1 MSKRSRDNERTS
13 SPAPKRL
20 RATADRTDRLS
31 SLSDELLIQIL
42 SFLPIPSL
50 ITCQRLSRRFHSLAG
65 DSELWKR
72 LYYSRWVWPRARR
85 LANSKHSISSQKA
98 LDYSPRVSKWLGHG
112 HLMEEGRATNW
123 KRQYRLRHNWSKG
136 SCRVSE
142 VEVAQPPV
150 PQILVKL
157 YAGMVFTADSDCGL
171 RVWSTRCPSRC
182 LASFPFQD
190 VAGRVSAAPTALAA
204 AKGSSQNSIEVTVGF
219 EDGRFMVYEL
229 QTPTLR
235 LVLRLC
241 HAASSG
247 GAVTAVASSSPYVL
261 MISQHKVLSLYELPW
276 RKIDTS
282 TDATLEPP
290 RRVASLTANNIFA
303 PISLSIRNSAS
314 EIVASIAYSFY
325 RVGCG
330 WSLGIQELRLSN
342 DGEHLGSRL
351 ATTVDSQYGTD
362 LVRLPIEP
370 GTGRRH
376 GPVARQFPAIPAEP
390 SILHNEPPTSLS
402 YSHPYLLSSHA
413 DNTLTM
419 YLVVSTS
426 NALSIKGGR
435 RLWGHTSSV
444 SGVQV
449 SERGKAVSVGAR
461 GHDIRI
467 WELEAVASSPFS
479 SQRSLQ
485 GDSSVQVSPENK
497 HRRKS
502 VEFGIAPVSLDASCG
517 QLRSVFEDLSEE
529 LSSRDSWIGFDE
541 EQVIV
546 LRERGVGTQLLECYD
561 FT

>member
-1 MSKRSRDNERTS
+1 M
-13 SPAPKRL
+13 
-20 RATADRTDRLS
+20 
-31 SLSDELLIQIL
+31 
-42 SFLPIPSL
+42 
-50 ITCQRLSRRFHSLAG
+50 
-65 DSELWKR
+65 
-72 LYYSRWVWPRARR
+72 
-85 LANSKHSISSQKA
+85 ANSKHFISTQKA

-112 HLMEEGRATNW
+112 HLVEEGKVTNW

-157 YAGMVFTADSDCGL
+157 YAGMVFTADNDCGL
-171 RVWSTRCPSRC
+171 RVWSTRRPSSC
-182 LASFPFQD
+182 LASFSFQD
-190 VAGRVSAAPTALAA
+190 TTGKVSAAPTALTA
-204 AKGSSQNSIEVTVGF
+204 AKGSSQHTIEITVGF
-219 EDGRFMVYEL
+219 EDGRFMVYEM
-229 QTPTLR
+229 QTSTLR
-235 LVLRLC
+235 LILRLC
-241 HAASSG
+241 HSVSSG

-276 RKIDTS
+276 RKINTNS
-282 TDATLEPP
+282 DAMLQPP

-330 WSLGIQELRLSN
+330 WSLGIQELRLSR

-351 ATTVDSQYGTD
+351 ATTVDSQYGAD
-362 LVRLPIEP
+362 LVRLPIES
-370 GTGRRH
+370 GRGRRH
-376 GPVARQFPAIPAEP
+376 DLVARQLPAVPAEP

-426 NALSIKGGR
+426 NSLAIKGGR

-479 SQRSLQ
+479 SQRALQ
-485 GDSSVQVSPENK
+485 GDNSVQVSPENK
-497 HRRKS
+497 IRTRS
-502 VEFGIAPVSLDASCG
+502 VELDIKSASVEMG
-517 QLRSVFEDLSEE
+517 RAELRSVFENISDE
-529 LSSRDSWIGFDE
+529 LSCKDSWIGFDE
-541 EQVIV
+541 EQVVV